1 MDERE
6 RRVGENEALFRMV
19 NDEVRGLN
27 RRFEANAEPMS
38 VVCECGSTDCTEHL
52 QLQPAEYEAVR
63 ENGRLF
69 AIKPGHDD
77 PAVERVVERHRNYWI
92 VEKNEGGPAELAEE
106 SDPRS

>member
-6 RRVGENEALFRMV
+6 RRIGENEALFRMV

-27 RRFEANAEPMS
+27 RRFEANADPMS
-38 VVCECGSTDCTEHL
+38 VICECGRVDCTDRLE
-52 QLQPAEYEAVR
+52 LQPPEYEAVR

-77 PAVERVVERHRNYWI
+77 PQVERVVERHANYWI
-92 VEKNEGGPAELAEE
+92 VEKDEGAAAELAEA